1 MNRVRFACLAL
12 ALACLLGAGSGAL
25 AAEVDCD
32 TTYCFT
38 SLDFSQAEEPLAG
51 ICITDLPKDNGTVL
65 LGNRILRCGDIL
77 TAEQIAQMTFA
88 PLQSEE
94 NAQASVS
101 YLPIYENRVEP
112 EHTMTISI
120 RGKTDQV
127 PVAQDSTLETYKN
140 IPNEGKLK
148 ASDPEGASLQYTLVR
163 APKRGDVA
171 LNDDGSYTYTPK
183 KNKVGVDSFT
193 YTAADPA
200 GNVSREATVTV
211 QILKPSDAR
220 QYSDT
225 EERSCQFEA
234 QWLRSTGL
242 FSGESI
248 GGEDCFQPDK
258 SVSQGE
264 FLAMM
269 VKNLDIPIHD
279 TSAQLPDNTP
289 LWLKPY
295 LTAAIRSG
303 LTEGLPQVQ
312 SGSFDPQAPITGA
325 AAAVMIQNALD
336 LSLSQQALETMAAG
350 EYDEFDRA
358 ATALTVMN
366 DNGILLTADE
376 TVTRGRAA
384 EVLYQVSRLAVTAP
398 GTAVFRM
405 Q

>member
-1 MNRVRFACLAL
+1 
-12 ALACLLGAGSGAL
+12 
-25 AAEVDCD
+25 
-32 TTYCFT
+32 
-38 SLDFSQAEEPLAG
+38 
-51 ICITDLPKDNGTVL
+51 
-65 LGNRILRCGDIL
+65 
-77 TAEQIAQMTFA
+77 
-88 PLQSEE
+88 
-94 NAQASVS
+94 
-101 YLPIYENRVEP
+101 
-112 EHTMTISI
+112 
-120 RGKTDQV
+120 
-127 PVAQDSTLETYKN
+127 
-140 IPNEGKLK
+140 
-148 ASDPEGASLQYTLVR
+148 
-163 APKRGDVA
+163 
-171 LNDDGSYTYTPK
+171 
-183 KNKVGVDSFT
+183 
-193 YTAADPA
+193 
-200 GNVSREATVTV
+200 
-211 QILKPSDAR
+211 
-220 QYSDT
+220 
-225 EERSCQFEA
+225 
-234 QWLRSTGL
+234 
-242 FSGESI
+242 
-248 GGEDCFQPDK
+248 
-258 SVSQGE
+258 
-264 FLAMM
+264 MM